1 MVKNKSRVIYFL
13 STCLLKCTPTQ
24 MNIQQIVKYKIG
36 PLQFLLAITLFFS
49 FQEAVVAAQLVN
61 QMKNSPSPYLAIH
74 SDDPVAWQ
82 EWSPATLA
90 LARKENKLLFVSIGY
105 FSCHWCHVM
114 QAESYRDLAIAAMI
128 NQNYIPVK
136 VDRELE
142 VALDAEMIAYA
153 QGMLGHSGWPLN
165 VFITPEGYPLYATLY
180 EKPERFGSILKALSD
195 EWKKDSAGLKA
206 IAQKAGATER
216 IINKIK
222 PTAALAV
229 NYRKQLVQ
237 ETLEQADLM
246 SGGINTPRKF
256 PLSPQ
261 LLALLEIEEHHHDDK
276 LAEWLRLTLD
286 QMARGGLRDH
296 VAGGFFRYTVD
307 PDWHT
312 PHFEKMLYDNA
323 QLAMIYLRA
332 ARIFKKPAYRDI
344 AIETL
349 DFMLSEM
356 RVGAAFITSTSAL
369 DEEGREGGAYLWN
382 ETQLKAVLDQN
393 DYALLAKIWGMDTVA
408 EFDLGY
414 LPMNR
419 KQPTVDEQPRLK
431 EIYAKLMQQRKTR
444 LVPKDVKLLAGL
456 NGLALS
462 AFTEAADIAPR
473 FRLAADELRTF
484 MLGNLWQNGTLYKGM
499 SHQQLLGQGDLE
511 SYAYT
516 AAGLMK
522 YSQLSGKAGDGRV
535 GDARVGDVKT
545 ARKIALQ
552 AWQKFHTPHG
562 FLLEQKSELA
572 KPYYQSVVEDGPL
585 PSPSSMLIDTSLRLG
600 DKAIQDK
607 ARDALAYGDYLQGNG
622 LFWHASQV
630 MALNRLFAIKTIRP
644 NRQKNTPEPKG
655 EVRGTKVLPNG

>member
-1 MVKNKSRVIYFL
+1 MN
-13 STCLLKCTPTQ
+13 TQ
-24 MNIQQIVKYKIG
+24 KTVKYKIG
-36 PLQFLLAITLFFS
+36 PAQFLVAITLFLS
-49 FQEAVVAAQLVN
+49 MQVSVVAAQLVN
-61 QMKNSPSPYLAIH
+61 QVKNSPSPYLVIH
-74 SDDPVAWQ
+74 GDDPVAWQ
-82 EWSPATLA
+82 EWTPATLA

-114 QAESYRDLAIAAMI
+114 QAESYRNAEIAAFI
-128 NQNYIPVK
+128 NENYIPVK

-153 QGMLGHSGWPLN
+153 QGMLGHAGWPLN
-165 VFITPEGYPLYATLY
+165 IFITPDGYPLYATLY
-180 EKPERFGSILKALSD
+180 EKPERFGDILNALSN

-206 IAQKAGATER
+206 IAQKAGRVER
-216 IINKIK
+216 TIKKIQ
-222 PTAALAV
+222 PTAALAI

-237 ETLEQADLM
+237 EALAQADLL

-296 VAGGFFRYTVD
+296 VAGGFFRYAVD

-323 QLAMIYLRA
+323 QLAIIYLRA
-332 ARIFKKPAYRDI
+332 AKIFKNPAYRDI
-344 AIETL
+344 GIETL

-369 DEEGREGGAYLWN
+369 DEEGREGGAYLWS
-382 ETQLKAVLDQN
+382 ETQLKSILDQN
-393 DYALLAKIWGMDTVA
+393 DYALLARIWGMDTVA

-414 LPMNR
+414 LPMN
-419 KQPTVDEQPRLK
+419 KKEPAIDEQPRLK
-431 EIYAKLMQQRKTR
+431 EIYAKLMQLRKAR
-444 LVPKDVKLLAGL
+444 LIPKDVKLLAGL

-462 AFTEAADIAPR
+462 ALTEAVDIAPR
-473 FRLAADELRTF
+473 FRLAADELRAF
-484 MLGNLWQNGTLYKGM
+484 MLENLWKNGTLYKGM
-499 SHQQLLGQGDLE
+499 SRQQLLGQGDLE

-522 YSQLSGKAGDGRV
+522 YSQLSGKAGD
-535 GDARVGDVKT
+535 VKT
-545 ARKIALQ
+545 ARDIARQ
-552 AWQKFHTPHG
+552 AWQKFHTPQG

-572 KPYYQSVVEDGPL
+572 KPYYLSVVEDGPL
-585 PSPSSMLIDTSLRLG
+585 PSPSSMLIDTSLRSG
-600 DKAIQDK
+600 DKVLQDK
-607 ARDALAYGDYLQGNG
+607 ARDALAYGDVLQGNG

-630 MALNRLFAIKTIRP
+630 MALNRLFAIKTIK
-644 NRQKNTPEPKG
+644 RQ
-655 EVRGTKVLPNG
+655 

>member
-1 MVKNKSRVIYFL
+1 
-13 STCLLKCTPTQ
+13 
-24 MNIQQIVKYKIG
+24 MNNQKIVKYKIST
-36 PLQFLLAITLFFS
+36 LQFLVAITLFFS
-49 FQEAVVAAQLVN
+49 LQEVVVAAQLVN
-61 QMKNSPSPYLAIH
+61 QMKSSPSPYLAIH

-114 QAESYRDLAIAAMI
+114 QAESYRNVAIAAMI

-153 QGMLGHSGWPLN
+153 QKSLGHAGWPLN

-180 EKPERFGSILKALSD
+180 EKPERFGDILNALSH

-206 IAQKAGATER
+206 IAQKAGRVER
-216 IINKIK
+216 TTKKIQ
-222 PTAALAV
+222 PTAALAI

-237 ETLEQADLM
+237 EALEQADLL

-256 PLSPQ
+256 PVSPQ
-261 LLALLEIEEHHHDDK
+261 LLALLEIVEHHRDDK

-323 QLAMIYLRA
+323 QLAIIYLRA
-332 ARIFKKPAYRDI
+332 AKIFKNPAYRDI
-344 AIETL
+344 GIETL

-356 RVGAAFITSTSAL
+356 RVGAAFVTSTSAL

-382 ETQLKAVLDQN
+382 EAQLKAILDQN
-393 DYALLAKIWGMDTVA
+393 EYALLARIWGMDTVA

-419 KQPTVDEQPRLK
+419 KAPAIDEQPRLK
-431 EIYAKLMQQRKTR
+431 KIYAKLMQQRKTR
-444 LVPKDVKLLAGL
+444 LVPKDTKLLAGL
-456 NGLALS
+456 NGLVLS
-462 AFTEAADIAPR
+462 ALTEAIDIAPR
-473 FRLAADELRTF
+473 FRLAADDLRAF
-484 MLGNLWQNGTLYKGM
+484 MLENFWQNGVLYKGM
-499 SHQQLLGQGDLE
+499 SRQQLLGQGDLE

-522 YSQLSGKAGDGRV
+522 YSQLSGKAGDAQT
-535 GDARVGDVKT
+535 GDAKL
-545 ARKIALQ
+545 ARDIARQ
-552 AWQKFHTPHG
+552 AWQSFHTPHG

-572 KPYYQSVVEDGPL
+572 KPYYLSAVEDGPL
-585 PSPSSMLIDTSLRLG
+585 PSPSSVLIDISLRSG
-600 DKAIQDK
+600 DKALQDK
-607 ARDALAYGDYLQGNG
+607 ARDALAYGDVLQGNG

-630 MALNRLFAIKTIRP
+630 MALNRLFAIKPIKR
-644 NRQKNTPEPKG
+644 K
-655 EVRGTKVLPNG
+655 